1 MGKEV
6 YYKRTYGTPLTPGE
20 ISMLESA
27 RNFQDEYDDDNP
39 EITPYSTPELYK
51 AMMDAVTERNQR
63 TDRALLKLA

>member
-6 YYKRTYGTPLTPGE
+6 YYKRSYGTPLTPEE
-20 ISMLESA
+20 ISMLEDA
-27 RNFQDEYDDDNP
+27 KNFQDEYDDDNP